1 MDNHEEFR
9 DSLATVD
16 EAGDRIWLY
25 PTKPSGKYYNY
36 RTWVS
41 FGLLAFLLLVPW
53 IKIHGHPLFLLDVFD
68 RKFILFGAVFWPQD
82 FYLFGLAMIT
92 FFVFIILFTVVYGR
106 VFCGWVCP
114 QTIFMELVFRKIE
127 YWIEGDASAQ
137 RKLAKAPW
145 NREKTLKRIGKHS
158 LFLLIAFII
167 SHTVIAWIIGVD
179 SLWNLVNTSPLKQ
192 QGGFIAMIAGTFL
205 FYGVYARF
213 REQMCTTF
221 CPYGRLQ
228 GVLLD
233 NDSMIVAYDHVRG
246 EPRGK
251 IKKDTDNSDLGD
263 CVDCGLC
270 VRVCPTGIDIRNGTQ
285 MECVNCTACID
296 ACNEVMEK
304 VHKPLDLIRYASE
317 NSITEKRGFN
327 FTTRMKAYTGVL
339 VLLVGVMV
347 TLLFLRSDVE
357 ATVLR
362 TPGTLFQKL
371 DDGRVSNLY
380 QVKIINKTF
389 DTMHIAL
396 SPSVHAAVRLIG
408 KDSILTVPSGGMA
421 ESSFFLDMDPKEL
434 DGIKTN
440 IRINLMN
447 GDKKVGSVK
456 TGFLGPAGKQ

>member
-1 MDNHEEFR
+1 MNDEAFR

-16 EAGDRIWLY
+16 ADGKRVWIY
-25 PTKPSGKYYNY
+25 PTKPTGKYYNY

-41 FGLLAFLLLVPW
+41 FGLLAFLILVPW
-53 IKIHGHPLFLLDVFD
+53 IKINGHPLFLLDVFD
-68 RKFILFGAVFWPQD
+68 RKFVLFGAVFWPQD
-82 FYLFGLAMIT
+82 FYLFGLAMVT

-137 RKLAKAPW
+137 RKLASAPW
-145 NREKTLKRIGKHS
+145 DKDKIRKRVAKHS
-158 LFLLIAFII
+158 LFILIAFII
-167 SHTVIAWIIGVD
+167 SHTVIAWMIGVD
-179 SLWNLVNTSPLKQ
+179 SLWGLMTASPLKQ
-192 QGGFIAMIAGTFL
+192 QGGFIAMAVFTGV

-233 NDSMIVAYDHVRG
+233 NDSMVVAYDHVRG

-251 IKKDTDNSDLGD
+251 IKKGEDNSNLGD

-304 VHKPLDLIRYASE
+304 VHKPIDLIRYASE
-317 NSITEKRGFN
+317 NSINEKRGFT

-339 VLLVGVMV
+339 VLLVGIMV
-347 TLLFLRSDVE
+347 TLLFIRSDVE

-362 TPGTLFQKL
+362 TPGSLYQTTDAGLI
-371 DDGRVSNLY
+371 SNLY
-380 QVKIINKTF
+380 QVKVINKTF

-396 SPSVHAAVRLIG
+396 SPNITASVRLIG
-408 KDSILTVPSGGMA
+408 RDSFLTVPSGGMA
-421 ESSFFLDMDPKEL
+421 QASFFLDVAPANL

-440 IRINLMN
+440 LRINLMN
-447 GDKKVGSVK
+447 GDRKVGSVK
-456 TGFLGPAGKQ
+456 TGFLGPGN